1 MELLLVIFG
10 IVVVFSILTL
20 LELWALKH
28 LGFDVVGHLRVTKQS
43 GKDVK
48 FFFEAF
54 GAVAFVVAQPILL
67 TATTV
72 WAFAEARPQMA
83 AVIKSL
89 NAAAFAIIW

>member
-1 MELLLVIFG
+1 MELLLVLFG

-20 LELWALKH
+20 LELWVLKH

-43 GKDVK
+43 GKNVK

-54 GAVAFVVAQPILL
+54 GAVAFVVVQPILL

-72 WAFAEARPQMA
+72 WAFTEARPHMA

-89 NAAAFAIIW
+89 NAAALAIIR